1 MARKKEVKS
10 TSKSEDLASVLAESL
25 NSAYK
30 DEGKVAFFLNE
41 GDDPSLISDWIPTG
55 SSYLIWQFQI
65 VRMVEFLWGELLK

>member
-1 MARKKEVKS
+1 MARKKEDK
-10 TSKSEDLASVLAESL
+10 TKSEDLASVLAESL

-41 GDDPSLISDWIPTG
+41 GDDPSLISDWIPKVVV
-55 SSYLIWQFQI
+55 YLTWQFQI